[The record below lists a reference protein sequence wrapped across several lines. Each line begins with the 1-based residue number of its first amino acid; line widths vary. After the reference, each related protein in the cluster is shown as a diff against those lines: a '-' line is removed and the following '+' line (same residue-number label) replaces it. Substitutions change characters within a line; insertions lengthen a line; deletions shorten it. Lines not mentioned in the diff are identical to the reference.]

1 MKTRVLIL
9 IFIAFVSFFQC
20 VCVCVCVYVWS
31 KDGRGGTRK
40 QSDKY
45 LVSIRFRGNESDLQT
60 DSC

>member
-1 MKTRVLIL
+1 MV
-9 IFIAFVSFFQC
+9 

-45 LVSIRFRGNESDLQT
+45 LVRIRFRGNESDLQT

>member
-9 IFIAFVSFFQC
+9 IFIAFVSFFQ
-20 VCVCVCVYVWS
+20 CVCVCVYVWS

-45 LVSIRFRGNESDLQT
+45 LVRIRFRGNESDLQT